1 MKPSIPDIVPSLLEY
16 YRREGNESGGIFHVI
31 VEDTNYE
38 KCHARSALEQA
49 RELGDPL
56 TIKIAEMLVEMSATQ
71 RRKLS
76 MAFDAYQRTEY
87 ADVINAAIE
96 KYGLGDEVKAKRQ
109 PEDDS
114 SLGR

>member
-1 MKPSIPDIVPSLLEY
+1 MKPSIPDVVPSLLEY
-16 YRREGNESGGIFHVI
+16 YKREGNESGGIFHVI
-31 VEDTNYE
+31 IEDTNYE

-56 TIKIAEMLVEMSATQ
+56 TVKIAEMLDEMSSTQ

-76 MAFDAYQRTEY
+76 KAFYSYQRT
-87 ADVINAAIE
+87 DNAPLIDALIE
-96 KYGLGDEVKAKRQ
+96 KYGLGDEVKAKRHQ
-109 PEDDS
+109 ADDS